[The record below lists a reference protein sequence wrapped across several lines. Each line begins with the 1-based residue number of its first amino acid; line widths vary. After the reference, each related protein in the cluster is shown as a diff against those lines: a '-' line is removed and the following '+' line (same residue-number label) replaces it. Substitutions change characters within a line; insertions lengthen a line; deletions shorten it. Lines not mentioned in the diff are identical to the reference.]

1 MTMVKQARKRRTP
14 AASSVEFNSRGLL
27 LAGLG
32 AASLTRKQGVRLYGA
47 LLQEG
52 RSIQGRASDA
62 ASRVSGRIVRGI
74 VDGRRRIERQVT
86 PLQGRARATLAS
98 VRREVETRLQPVL
111 ARIGVRAPQAKRSRQ
126 VVARKVTAHKSAARP
141 ASRKAARK
149 AA

>member
-1 MTMVKQARKRRTP
+1 MVKQAKTRRQP
-14 AASSVEFNSRGLL
+14 AASPVEFTSRGLL

-32 AASLTRKQGVRLYGA
+32 AASLTRKQGVRLYGV

-62 ASRVSGRIVRGI
+62 ASKVSGRIVRGI
-74 VDGRRRIERQVT
+74 EDSRKSIKRTVT

-98 VRREVETRLQPVL
+98 VRGEVETRLQPVL
-111 ARIGVRAPQAKRSRQ
+111 ARIGVVAPKAKRSRQ
-126 VVARKVTAHKSAARP
+126 IVARKVTE
-141 ASRKAARK
+141 RKAAGKPARKAGRK